1 MAKRCFQIATSI
13 TTALCVPLHVPA
25 AGGDTV
31 TRWPQQENE
40 SSSGLYLF
48 YAGILLVLFFAGLIG
63 WKCSKLK
70 QDKNEQEI
78 YESPTMHDINEEI
91 ISIHIITSDSS
102 SVVGD

>member
-1 MAKRCFQIATSI
+1 MAKRCFQIAASI
-13 TTALCVPLHVPA
+13 TTALCAPLSA
-25 AGGDTV
+25 AEGDTV

-40 SSSGLYLF
+40 SSSGLYMF
-48 YAGILLVLFFAGLIG
+48 YAGILLALFFAGLIG
-63 WKCSKLK
+63 WKCSRLK